1 MFDVSDGLT
10 QERRGPRPGGVDTR
24 AALLDAARAVFVEHG
39 YEGATMRAIAARA
52 DVDAAMVN
60 HWFGSKEGLFAEAV
74 IDVPFDLDGLV
85 GRLLDGDDG
94 DVGRLGERIVHTFLT
109 NCDTAGGG
117 VFAAL
122 LRSGAGHTQANH
134 HLHDFMITNILAPV
148 LRAVGVDQPDF
159 RAMLVATQV
168 VGIAVVRYVARFDQF
183 AATDIDRIV
192 AAVAPT
198 VQRYITG
205 DIA

>member
-1 MFDVSDGLT
+1 VTDGLT
-10 QERRGPRPGGVDTR
+10 QERRGPRPRGVDTR
-24 AALLDAARAVFVEHG
+24 AALLDAAREVFIEHG
-39 YEGATMRAIAARA
+39 FEGATMRAVAARA

-85 GRLLDGDDG
+85 GRLLDGD
-94 DVGRLGERIVHTFLT
+94 VGGLGQRIVRTFLA
-109 NCDTAGGG
+109 NCDAAGGG

-122 LRSGAGHTQANH
+122 LRSGASHAQANH
-134 HLHDFMITNILAPV
+134 HLQDFMIRNILAPV
-148 LRAVGVDQPDF
+148 LRAVGADQPEF

-168 VGIAVVRYVARFDQF
+168 VGIAIVRYVARFDQF
-183 AATDIDRIV
+183 AAADVDRIV
-192 AAVAPT
+192 TAVAPT
-198 VQRYITG
+198 VQRYLTG

>member
-1 MFDVSDGLT
+1 MSNGLT
-10 QERRGPRPGGVDTR
+10 QARRGPRPGGVDTR
-24 AALLDAARAVFVEHG
+24 AALLDAAREVFAERG
-39 YEGATMRAIAARA
+39 YQGATMRAIAARA

-74 IDVPFDLDGLV
+74 MDIPFDLDGLV
-85 GRLLDGDDG
+85 RRLLDG
-94 DVGRLGERIVHTFLT
+94 DVGRLGERIVRTFLT

-122 LRSGAGHTQANH
+122 LRSGADPGPGGH
-134 HLHDFMITNILAPV
+134 HLHDFVITSILAPV

-159 RAMLVATQV
+159 RAMLVTTQV
-168 VGIAVVRYVARFDQF
+168 VGIGVVRYVARFDQF
-183 AATDIDRIV
+183 AAADVDRIV
-192 AAVAPT
+192 TAVAPAI
-198 VQRYITG
+198 QRYITG

>member
-1 MFDVSDGLT
+1 VTDGLT
-10 QERRGPRPGGVDTR
+10 QERRGPRPRGVDTR
-24 AALLDAARAVFVEHG
+24 AALLDAAREVFIEHG
-39 YEGATMRAIAARA
+39 FEGATMRAVAARA

-85 GRLLDGDDG
+85 GRLLDGD
-94 DVGRLGERIVHTFLT
+94 VGGLGQRIVRTFLV
-109 NCDTAGGG
+109 NCDAAGGG

-122 LRSGAGHTQANH
+122 LRSGASHAQANH
-134 HLHDFMITNILAPV
+134 HLQDFMIRNILAPV
-148 LRAVGVDQPDF
+148 LRAVGADQPEF

-168 VGIAVVRYVARFDQF
+168 VGIAIVRYVARFDQF
-183 AATDIDRIV
+183 AAADVDRIV
-192 AAVAPT
+192 TAVAPA
-198 VQRYITG
+198 VQRYLTG

>member
-1 MFDVSDGLT
+1 MFDMSDGLT
-10 QERRGPRPGGVDTR
+10 QVRRGPRPGGADTR
-24 AALLDAARAVFVEHG
+24 VALLDAAREVFAEHG

-52 DVDAAMVN
+52 DVNAAMVI

-74 IDVPFDLDGLV
+74 IDVPFDLRGLV
-85 GRLLDGDDG
+85 GRLLDGD
-94 DVGRLGERIVHTFLT
+94 VGGLGARIVRTFLT
-109 NCDTAGGG
+109 NCDAAGGG

-122 LRSGAGHTQANH
+122 LRSGAGHPQANH
-134 HLHDFMITNILAPV
+134 HLHEFMITNILAPV

-159 RAMLVATQV
+159 RAVLVATQL
-168 VGIAVVRYVARFDQF
+168 VGIAVIRYVARFDQF
-183 AATDIDRIV
+183 ATTDIDRIV
-192 AAVAPT
+192 TAVAST